1 MISTSSISSN
11 IDILNPIT
19 SIRTSVDLS
28 IREFAR
34 ILSVGP
40 QTLYLTE
47 CGCYTQIPP
56 KIITRI
62 YEEDFIFSEYPSV
75 ETVEV
80 AYTFFR
86 ECKQRGFGATYG
98 FYSLPDRQADRQGI
112 VPVEGNYYEYELP
125 DWDGLSS
132 PVESFYTSLDLSR
145 SGFAKSLAIQ
155 PSSLV
160 RLNNKSLNHIPGQI
174 LKALTTAGLPI
185 NLLTELQDRH
195 ESYVR
200 L

>member
-1 MISTSSISSN
+1 MISTSELPSTLN
-11 IDILNPIT
+11 GYNPIT

-34 ILSVGP
+34 VISISP

-47 CGCYTQIPP
+47 CGCYTRIPP
-56 KIITRI
+56 KIIHRLI
-62 YEEDFIFSEYPSV
+62 EEDYLGTDRQ
-75 ETVEV
+75 ETVLLDTIPV
-80 AYTFFR
+80 GVVHSAYTFFR
-86 ECKQRGFGATYG
+86 ECKQRQFG
-98 FYSLPDRQADRQGI
+98 L
-112 VPVEGNYYEYELP
+112 EYRLNTLF

-132 PVESFYTSLDLSR
+132 PVESFYTSLGLSR

-160 RLNNKSLNHIPGQI
+160 RLNNKALNQIPGQI
-174 LKALTTAGLPI
+174 LKALTTAGLSN